1 MSTAADPAPWELP
14 LVTLDGRAT
23 TLGEWQGKVLLIVN
37 VASQCGY
44 TPQYAGLEALWRKH
58 RSEGLVVLGVPCDQF
73 GNQEPGGGAEILAFC
88 QKQYGVTFPV
98 LTKTEVNGEGAH
110 PLYKWLKKAR
120 PGFLG
125 TEAIK
130 WNFTKF
136 LVDQEGVVRERYG
149 SIDTPEQIGED
160 LPAFL
165 HQPFHFELH
174 FTVRPEDID
183 RLGHVN
189 NVVYVQWVQDVA
201 TAHWQ
206 GAARADHLVNVLWV
220 LARHEI
226 DYKVSAMPGDD
237 IIARTWVGEPDGMRY
252 PRHVELIRASDGKLL
267 ARSLTLWCPVDAKTL
282 KILRPPPEELQEGF
296 FHPPIRPV

>member
-1 MSTAADPAPWELP
+1 MSEPTVTAPWSLP
-14 LVTLDGRAT
+14 LTTLDGRAT
-23 TLGEWQGKVLLIVN
+23 TLGEWEGKVLLIVN

-44 TPQYAGLEALWRKH
+44 TPQYAGLEALWKKH
-58 RSEGLVVLGVPCDQF
+58 RGDGLVVIGVPCDQF
-73 GNQEPGGGAEILAFC
+73 GNQEPGDAAEILAFC
-88 QKQYGVTFPV
+88 RRDFGVTFP
-98 LTKTEVNGEGAH
+98 LLAKTDVNGDDAH
-110 PLYKWLKKAR
+110 PLFRWLKRAR

-149 SIDTPEQIGED
+149 SIDTPEKIGEQ
-160 LPAFL
+160 LRPLL
-165 HQPFHFELH
+165 HQPYRFELH

-183 RLGHVN
+183 LLGHVN

-206 GAARADHLVNVLWV
+206 AAARADHLANVLWV

-252 PRHVELIRASDGKLL
+252 PRHVELTRAGDGKLL

-282 KILRPPPEELQEGF
+282 RILRPPPDELQEGF

>member
-1 MSTAADPAPWELP
+1 MSSVPEPAPWDLP

-23 TLGEWQGKVLLIVN
+23 TLGEWQGKVLLVVN
-37 VASQCGY
+37 VASQCSY

-58 RSEGLVVLGVPCDQF
+58 RDEGLVVLGVPCDQF
-73 GNQEPGGGAEILAFC
+73 GDQEPSTDGEIAQFC
-88 QKQYGVTFPV
+88 RREYEVTFP
-98 LTKTEVNGEGAH
+98 LLAKTDVNGDAAH
-110 PLYKWLKKAR
+110 PLFRWLKKAR

-149 SIDTPEQIGED
+149 SIDTPEKIGEQ
-160 LPAFL
+160 LRPLL
-165 HQPFHFELH
+165 HQPYRFELP
-174 FTVRPEDID
+174 FTVRSEDID
-183 RLGHVN
+183 LLGHVN

-206 GAARADHLVNVLWV
+206 AAARSDHLANVFWV

-252 PRHVELIRASDGKLL
+252 PRHVELIRAGDGKLL

-282 KILRPPPEELQEGF
+282 RILRPPPDELQEGF